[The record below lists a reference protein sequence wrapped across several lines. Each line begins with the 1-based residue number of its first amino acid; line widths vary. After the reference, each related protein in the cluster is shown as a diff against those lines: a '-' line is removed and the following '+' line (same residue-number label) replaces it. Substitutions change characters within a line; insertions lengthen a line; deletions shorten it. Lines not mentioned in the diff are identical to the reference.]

1 MGVAK
6 TSVVPDFC
14 PTCQAD
20 TPSWVD
26 MNKKSQMIAKCKVC
40 NHLKVAGALRSSLVV
55 PNARQLGGNEKEDG
69 DRLLPVVEAKIADV
83 LPIRKGQPAA
93 EVRLNGAPQQGRRGW
108 APDADAFPAQM
119 TAESIVERARAELA
133 RLDAEIPAIEADLAH
148 AKSHR
153 RGLARMVAA
162 YDRTNPRP
170 ALPSPRAGLVA
181 NPRVEGERV
190 PGVAAEAVFT
200 SRRMTRREA
209 RERTGG

>member
-1 MGVAK
+1 MGTAR
-6 TSVVPDFC
+6 TSAIPDFC
-14 PTCQAD
+14 QTCQAE
-20 TPSWVD
+20 TGSWVD
-26 MNKKSQMIAKCKVC
+26 MNEKSQMIAKCTVC
-40 NHLKVAGALRSSLVV
+40 KNQKMAGALSR
-55 PNARQLGGNEKEDG
+55 PMAPPPRQLGGAGENEG
-69 DRLLPVVEAKIADV
+69 RLLPVVSARLADV
-83 LPIRKGQPAA
+83 LPIRPGPPVA

-108 APDADAFPAQM
+108 APDAEAFPAQM

-133 RLDAEIPAIEADLAH
+133 RLDSEIPQIEVDLAH

-153 RGLARMVAA
+153 RGLAKMVAA

-181 NPRVEGERV
+181 NARVEGERV
-190 PGVAAEAVFT
+190 PGVAAEAVFA